1 MSWYPLGH
9 GNKSLQNEPVFAK
22 LADEYGKMPAQVI
35 LRWHTQMGF
44 AVIPGS
50 KNVDHIKDNLDILD
64 FTLTDEEM
72 AEIAKLDKG
81 VRYYHRT
88 EEQLVQF
95 AGWRPA
101 FEEK

>member
-1 MSWYPLGH
+1 
-9 GNKSLQNEPVFAK
+9 
-22 LADEYGKMPAQVI
+22 
-35 LRWHTQMGF
+35 MGF

-50 KNVDHIKDNLDILD
+50 KNIDHIKDNLDILD

-88 EEQLVQF
+88 DEQLVRF